1 MKIRK
6 SKPKISIASFMKHY
20 FDESQLWTKAN
31 DEIELLVQ
39 LVSIIRPKKPKAVLV
54 VDIQELLEF
63 LQQND
68 FIRLQ
73 FSYYVKKLLHNKKFN
88 KFLSDAGI
96 LRDVDF
102 IFEVRKRI
110 FSKLLP
116 HQPSKDSLEYILNQ
130 VFYLATDT
138 IWVNKI
144 PVSQIEELY
153 DLLLFNSIYD
163 TVEEDSVLSEM
174 LLSMNIITQRI
185 SGRAMETDVIKMVPE
200 YDNLES
206 PFAALEKELHQIDD
220 TVRNAENNHFILS
233 SDLSYK
239 QLLILHK
246 QCNDFVEK
254 AFANSSKYGIS
265 LRVNQNLL
273 RIRQQLY
280 RLKVLIP
287 LLVVDREEN
296 KKNNGIQL
304 ALKLIK
310 YNCYKNDIRGL
321 VSESTQLLS
330 YEVTQ
335 HTAKTGEKY
344 ITETRQ
350 EYFRMFRAALGGGLI
365 VGLLCIIKVMLGK
378 VETSGFGHAF
388 LYSMNY
394 SIGFI
399 AIYLCGFTL
408 ATKQPAMTAS
418 ALVRALE
425 QGMKK
430 QGNTSEKHHAFAV
443 FFARVFRSQFIAF
456 VGNVVMA
463 FPVSLLG
470 IWLIDYAFEYN
481 IAASKWTK
489 LLTDISPVH
498 SPAIFHAAIAG
509 VFLFLSGIISGSI
522 ANRDKHHQVYYRIQE
537 HPVLKMTF
545 GREKTKKIADMYEKK
560 WAGII
565 SNFWF
570 GVFMGSTASIG
581 LFFGLNLDIRHITFA
596 SGNMALGL
604 YGADFMVTLSLVI
617 WCVIGIGVIGLV
629 NFLVSFALSLGLA
642 FRSRNI
648 PLREIRFVILSIWKH
663 FKSKPM
669 SFFFPSEKK
678 IKTPTEE
685 EYLALD
691 TKNKK

>member
-1 MKIRK
+1 MKFKK
-6 SKPKISIASFMKHY
+6 SKPQITITSFLSHY
-20 FDESQLWTKAN
+20 FDEAQLWTQTQ

-39 LVSIIRPKKPKAVLV
+39 LVSIIRPKKPRLTARI
-54 VDIQELLEF
+54 DIYELLDF
-63 LQQND
+63 LRKND

-73 FSYYVKKLLHNKKFN
+73 FSYYIKHLLHHKEFN

-96 LRDVDF
+96 LQDVDF

-110 FSKLLP
+110 FAKILP
-116 HQPSKDSLEYILNQ
+116 FQPNKESLEYVLNQ
-130 VFYLATDT
+130 VFYLNTDS

-144 PVSQIEELY
+144 PIDQIEELY
-153 DLLLFNSIYD
+153 DLLLFGTIYD
-163 TVEEDSVLSEM
+163 SVEEDSPLSEL
-174 LLSMNIITQRI
+174 LLSMSIITQRI
-185 SGRAMETDVIKMVPE
+185 SGRAMETAVIKMVPE

-206 PFAALEKELHQIDD
+206 PFAAFEKELHQIDEIIRD
-220 TVRNAENNHFILS
+220 SKSNHFIS
-233 SDLSYK
+233 STDLYYK

-246 QCNDFVEK
+246 QCIDFVEK
-254 AFANSSKYGIS
+254 AFGNTSKYGIS

-273 RIRQQLY
+273 RIRQQLH
-280 RLKVLIP
+280 RLKVLMP
-287 LLVVDREEN
+287 LLVVDFEEN
-296 KKNNGIQL
+296 KKKNGIQL

-310 YNCYKNDIRGL
+310 YNCYKNDVRGL

-344 ITETRQ
+344 ITESKA
-350 EYFRMFRAALGGGLI
+350 EYFKMFRGALGGGLI
-365 VGLLCIIKVMLGK
+365 VGILCIIKVLLGK
-378 VETSGFGHAF
+378 VETSDFGHAF

-394 SIGFI
+394 AMGFI

-418 ALVRALE
+418 ALISALE
-425 QGMKK
+425 KGMKK
-430 QGNTSEKHHAFAV
+430 QGKPSEKHYAFAV
-443 FFARVFRSQFIAF
+443 LFARVFRSQFIAF
-456 VGNVVMA
+456 VGNVIMA

-489 LLTDISPVH
+489 LLTDLSPVH

-522 ANRDKHHQVYYRIQE
+522 ANRDKHGHVYYRIQE
-537 HPVLKMTF
+537 HPLLKKSF
-545 GREKTKKIADMYEKK
+545 GREKTKKFADLYEKK
-560 WAGII
+560 WAGVI

-581 LFFGLNLDIRHITFA
+581 LFFGLDLDIRHITFA

-604 YGADFMVTLSLVI
+604 YGGDWMASVDIII
-617 WCVIGIGVIGLV
+617 WSIIGIGVIGLV
-629 NFLVSFALSLGLA
+629 NFLVSFSLSLGLA

-648 PLREIRFVILSIWKH
+648 PLLEVRFIISSIWKH
-663 FKSKPM
+663 FTYKPI
-669 SFFFPSEKK
+669 SFFFPSESK
-678 IKTPTEE
+678 IKSEATES
-685 EYLALD
+685 YLTSD
-691 TKNKK
+691 SKK

>member
-1 MKIRK
+1 MKFRK
-6 SKPKISIASFMKHY
+6 SKPKIAPTSFLSHY
-20 FDESQLWTKAN
+20 FDESQLWTQAN

-39 LVSIIRPKKPKAVLV
+39 LVSTIRPKKPKTVAV
-54 VDIQELLEF
+54 VDIQELLDF
-63 LQQND
+63 LKKND
-68 FIRLQ
+68 FVRLQ

-110 FSKLLP
+110 FAKILP
-116 HQPSKDSLEYILNQ
+116 YQPKKNSLEYVLNQ
-130 VFYLATDT
+130 VFYMDTDA

-144 PVSQIEELY
+144 PMSQIEELY
-153 DLLLFNSIYD
+153 DLLLFKPIYD
-163 TVEEDSVLSEM
+163 TTEEDSVLSEM

-206 PFAALEKELHQIDD
+206 PFAAFEKELHQIDD
-220 TVRNAENNHFILS
+220 IIRKPENENFITS
-233 SDLSYK
+233 SDLYYK

-287 LLVVDREEN
+287 LLIVDRAES
-296 KKNNGIQL
+296 KKNNAIQL

-310 YNCYKNDIRGL
+310 YNCYKNDVRGL

-344 ITETRQ
+344 ITETKL
-350 EYFRMFRAALGGGLI
+350 EYFKMFRAALGGGFI
-365 VGLLCIIKVMLGK
+365 VGILCIIKVLLGK
-378 VETSGFGHAF
+378 IETSDFGHAF

-394 SIGFI
+394 SLGFI

-418 ALVRALE
+418 ALIRALE

-430 QGNTSEKHHAFAV
+430 QGNSSEKHNAFAV
-443 FFARVFRSQFIAF
+443 LFARVFRSQFIAF
-456 VGNVVMA
+456 VGNVIMA

-481 IAASKWTK
+481 IAAPKWTK
-489 LLTDISPVH
+489 LLIDLSPIH
-498 SPAIFHAAIAG
+498 SLAIFHAAIAG

-545 GREKTKKIADMYEKK
+545 GREKTKKLAALYEKK
-560 WAGII
+560 WAGVI

-596 SGNMALGL
+596 SGNLALGL
-604 YGADFMVTLSLVI
+604 YGADFMVTLKILLWGI
-617 WCVIGIGVIGLV
+617 IGIGVIGLV

-648 PLREIRFVILSIWKH
+648 PLLEIRFIISSIWRH
-663 FKSKPM
+663 FKKKPI
-669 SFFFPSEKK
+669 SFFFPSESKMKSAVAENYLTSDVKK
-678 IKTPTEE
+678 
-685 EYLALD
+685 
-691 TKNKK
+691 

>member
-1 MKIRK
+1 MKFKK
-6 SKPKISIASFMKHY
+6 SKPQITITSFLSHY
-20 FDESQLWTKAN
+20 FDEAQLWTQTQ

-39 LVSIIRPKKPKAVLV
+39 LVSIIRPKNAKLTARI
-54 VDIQELLEF
+54 DIYELLDF
-63 LQQND
+63 IRKHD

-73 FSYYVKKLLHNKKFN
+73 FSYYIKHLLHHKEFN

-96 LRDVDF
+96 LQDVDF
-102 IFEVRKRI
+102 IFEVRKRL
-110 FSKLLP
+110 FAKFLP
-116 HQPSKDSLEYILNQ
+116 FQPNKESLEYVLNQ
-130 VFYLATDT
+130 VFYLNTDS

-144 PVSQIEELY
+144 PIDQIEELY
-153 DLLLFNSIYD
+153 DLLLFGTIYD
-163 TVEEDSVLSEM
+163 SVEEDSPLSEL
-174 LLSMNIITQRI
+174 LLSMSIITQRI
-185 SGRAMETDVIKMVPE
+185 SGRAMETAVIKMVPE

-206 PFAALEKELHQIDD
+206 PFAAFEKELHQID
-220 TVRNAENNHFILS
+220 ENIRGVDRDHFIS
-233 SDLSYK
+233 SADLYYK

-246 QCNDFVEK
+246 QCIDFVEK
-254 AFANSSKYGIS
+254 AFANTSKYGIS

-273 RIRQQLY
+273 RIRQQLH
-280 RLKVLIP
+280 RLKVLMP
-287 LLVVDREEN
+287 LLVVDFEEN

-310 YNCYKNDIRGL
+310 YNCYKNDVRGL
-321 VSESTQLLS
+321 ISESTQLLS

-344 ITETRQ
+344 ITESKS
-350 EYFRMFRAALGGGLI
+350 EYFKMFKAALGGGLI
-365 VGLLCIIKVMLGK
+365 VGILCIIKVLLGK
-378 VETSGFGHAF
+378 VETSDFGHAF

-394 SIGFI
+394 SLGFI

-418 ALVRALE
+418 ALISALE
-425 QGMKK
+425 KGMKK
-430 QGNTSEKHHAFAV
+430 QGNPSEKHNAFAV
-443 FFARVFRSQFIAF
+443 LFARVFRSQFIAF
-456 VGNVVMA
+456 VGNVIMA

-470 IWLIDYAFEYN
+470 IWLIDYALEYN

-489 LLTDISPVH
+489 LLTDLSPIH

-522 ANRDKHHQVYYRIQE
+522 ANRDKHGHVYYRIQE
-537 HPVLKMTF
+537 HPLLKKSF
-545 GREKTKKIADMYEKK
+545 GRVKTKKFADLYEKK
-560 WAGII
+560 WAGVI

-604 YGADFMVTLSLVI
+604 YGGDWMASLDLII
-617 WCVIGIGVIGLV
+617 WSIVGIGVIGLV

-648 PLREIRFVILSIWKH
+648 PLLEVRFIVSSIWKH
-663 FKSKPM
+663 FKNKPM
-669 SFFFPSEKK
+669 SFFFPSESKV
-678 IKTPTEE
+678 KTETATT
-685 EYLALD
+685 YLASDL
-691 TKNKK
+691 KK